1 MKRRLGIFEQT
12 QAFANTHFPFN
23 AVVVLRLTGAPA
35 VETLQ
40 KALGLLRSRHPLL
53 GAGICSFDGHLC
65 FDTDGV
71 PPVPFKAL
79 HRHSDQ
85 DWRTL
90 AEEELSNS
98 FDLAVGPLLRVAYL
112 GPEGAERSAELVLTF
127 QHVIM
132 DAASGTS
139 LISELLGLCAELE
152 AGRPLQDV
160 QMQPFPPAAEA
171 HFSAGMKRGRSGFIL
186 RQLADELNYQWHSR
200 GKRQPPVYA
209 RGKSRILP
217 LQLSAQTTADLVQRC
232 RRQRV
237 TLNSAL
243 AAALLLVAQRRLYGG
258 EERLLRNFI
267 FANLRPYVDP
277 PLAADN
283 LGSCFAMLRITTRVP
298 GDGDFWSLART
309 LSTQVY
315 QAAKRGDKYHNLLM
329 SRTVMKMMLGQDRF
343 RMAHTALSYT
353 GVANLPVDYD
363 GLHLAGLHAFVS
375 NFVLGPEYTAQVRIF
390 AARLWWDFVYLDCDM
405 DTQEAGILAGE
416 ILMLLEE
423 SAHVGGN

>member
-1 MKRRLGIFEQT
+1 MKRALGVFEHT
-12 QAFANTHFPFN
+12 QAFANAHFPFN
-23 AVVVLRLTGAPA
+23 VVVVLRLMGAPA

-40 KALGLLRSRHPLL
+40 RACELLRCHHPLL
-53 GAGICSFDGHLC
+53 GVGIHTIDGRLC

-71 PPVPFKAL
+71 PPMPFRAL
-79 HRHSDQ
+79 PRRSEQ

-90 AEEELSNS
+90 AEEELDSS
-98 FDLAVGPLLRVAYL
+98 FDLTTGPLLRAAYL
-112 GPEGAERSAELVLTF
+112 GPEGAEGRAELVLTF

-139 LISELLGLCAELE
+139 LIAELLGLCADLE
-152 AGRPLQDV
+152 AGRSLQEV
-160 QMQPFPPAAEA
+160 QLQPFPPAAEERFTA
-171 HFSAGMKRGRSGFIL
+171 SMKRGRSGFVL
-186 RQLADELNYQWHSR
+186 RQLADEVNYQWHSR

-209 RGKSRILP
+209 QGRSRILS
-217 LQLSAQTTADLVQRC
+217 LQLPEQVTADLVQRC

-258 EERLLRNFI
+258 EERLLRNFV
-267 FANLRPYVDP
+267 FANLRPYVVP

-283 LGSCFAMLRITTRVP
+283 LGSCFAMLRLTTQVP
-298 GDGDFWSLART
+298 KDADFWNLAQM
-309 LSTQVY
+309 LNAQIY
-315 QAAKRGDKYHNLLM
+315 QAAKRGEKYHNLLM
-329 SRTVMKMMLGQDRF
+329 SRSVMKMMLGQNRF

-363 GLHLAGLHAFVS
+363 GLRLTGLHAFVS
-375 NFVLGPEYTAQVRIF
+375 NFVLSPEYTAQVRMF
-390 AARLWWDFVYLDCDM
+390 AGRLWWDFVYLDCDM
-405 DTQEAGILAGE
+405 GAQQAEVLAQE

-423 SAHVGGN
+423 KAHVGGS